1 MKLPIFIIDAFTGE
15 RFRGNPAA
23 VVPLAKWLPDA
34 TMQAIAAENNL
45 SETAFL
51 LRATDARYHIRWF
64 SPLQEIAFCGH
75 ATLAAAHVLFRC
87 RRVPS
92 PVTFIAAA
100 VGELPA
106 ALRRDGLIEM
116 SFPDREPGPV
126 TEIPAD
132 LVQGLS
138 IAPVEVLRNPQAYV
152 AIYDN
157 QEQVRAVLPDLGRL
171 ARLAPLDVAVTAPGV
186 DHDFVSRY
194 FWPASGGSEDP
205 VTGSIHAGLA
215 PLWGK
220 RLGKAALVALQLS
233 QRTGI
238 LHCRLEGGRVY
249 IAGASVQYLDGTI
262 DV

>member
-15 RFRGNPAA
+15 RFKGNPAA

-51 LRATDARYHIRWF
+51 LRGRDSGYHIRWF

-92 PVTFIAAA
+92 PVTFTAAA
-100 VGELPA
+100 VGELHA
-106 ALRRDGLIEM
+106 ALRLDGLIEM
-116 SFPDREPGPV
+116 SFPNREPSPV
-126 TEIPAD
+126 AEIPTD
-132 LVQGLS
+132 LRQGLS
-138 IAPVEVLRNPQAYV
+138 ILPVEVLQNAQAYV

-157 QEQVRAVLPDLGRL
+157 QEQVRTVVPDLGRL
-171 ARLAPLDVAVTAPGV
+171 VRLAPFDVAVTAPGKG
-186 DHDFVSRY
+186 HDFVSRY
-194 FWPASGGSEDP
+194 FWPASGGAEDP
-205 VTGSIHAGLA
+205 VTGSIHASLA

-220 RLGKAALVALQLS
+220 RLGRTTMVALQMS

-238 LHCRLEGGRVY
+238 LHCRLDGGRVH
-249 IAGASVQYLDGTI
+249 IAGATVQYLDGTI